1 MPKTVDLAKKVLLS
15 NKVKRFVDLNTDLGQ
30 TRDQTF
36 FAKTNYELLNAVTSV
51 NIPCA
56 VHDGDPKDILE
67 AIRQAKRFNC
77 TIGAHIG
84 YPDPARYGY
93 EPMQLSEEDLT
104 AWIYVQVGAFQAM
117 LRSEGLD
124 IEHIRPHGALYTA
137 MVNTPEVALTV
148 AKALHKMNNW
158 FVLVGPA
165 GPVLEQV
172 EKEVGLR
179 TAPEI
184 YLGKRYT
191 SEGKLNLSRS
201 QDFLPPQG
209 VMDQAR
215 QLINQ
220 SALTTE
226 DGKTVPTKF
235 KTLHISPN
243 MPQCMDVAERVG
255 QMLIQPVSLS
265 LADIGASGWL

>member
-1 MPKTVDLAKKVLLS
+1 MPKTVDLAKKILIS

-30 TRDQTF
+30 SRDQAF
-36 FAKTNYELLNAVTSV
+36 FEKSNYDLLNYVTSV

-56 VHDGDPKDILE
+56 VHDGDPKEILE
-67 AIRQAKRFNC
+67 AIRQAKRYNC

-84 YPDPARYGY
+84 FPDPARYGY
-93 EPMQLSEEDLT
+93 EPMELSEEDLT
-104 AWIYVQVGAFQAM
+104 AWIYVQIGAFQAL
-117 LRSEGLD
+117 LRTEGLD

-137 MVNTPEVALTV
+137 FLNNTQVALTV
-148 AKALHKMNNW
+148 AKALHKMNAW
-158 FVLVGPA
+158 TMLVGPA

-179 TAPEI
+179 IAPEL
-184 YLGKRYT
+184 YLGKRYGAD
-191 SEGKLNLSRS
+191 GKLSTNRM
-201 QDFLPPQG
+201 QEFMPPQG

-220 SALTTE
+220 SSLTTE
-226 DGKTVPTKF
+226 DGKAIPVKYR
-235 KTLHISPN
+235 TLHISPLL
-243 MPQCMDVAERVG
+243 PQCIEVADRVG